1 MTRRKTAVW
10 SFSSALSRTRA
21 VLPSESGVSDQFS
34 KIPPTVK
41 FACSVLP
48 SRSVFA
54 RPFRVP
60 VSSQSIV
67 VSVESITNVV
77 ATLPHGT
84 SGMIPTQVPA
94 KRLSFTAGCSF
105 TACCLTERVADALD
119 SDFASG
125 FGLGLSDGFGF
136 GLADCSGAG
145 VGLSISEIGAGRRCA
160 ITKSDAATSVQPSVR
175 RAAAI
180 TMA

>member
-1 MTRRKTAVW
+1 
-10 SFSSALSRTRA
+10 
-21 VLPSESGVSDQFS
+21 
-34 KIPPTVK
+34 
-41 FACSVLP
+41 
-48 SRSVFA
+48 
-54 RPFRVP
+54 
-60 VSSQSIV
+60 
-67 VSVESITNVV
+67 
-77 ATLPHGT
+77 
-84 SGMIPTQVPA
+84 MIPTQVPA
-94 KRLSFTAGCSF
+94 KRLSFTGG
-105 TACCLTERVADALD
+105 CLTERVADALD

-125 FGLGLSDGFGF
+125 FGFGLGDGFGF